1 MAKNAAQI
9 RTVVAPDRLGEIR
22 QFLEAKVL
30 GQEEAV
36 RLCLAALF
44 AGGHVLLEGPP
55 GVGKTSLAQGIAEI
69 FRAEFRRVQMTSD
82 LLPSDILGT
91 LRLKPG
97 AADFE
102 FRPGPIFTHVL
113 LADELNRASAK
124 TQAALLEAM
133 AESKVSFDGVT
144 RSLPDPFFTI
154 ATQNP
159 QEFQGVYPL
168 SESQLDRFMLQIDL
182 DVPSEAA
189 EFALYKRHSENQT
202 DAKASFQPLSVDEIQ
217 ELRSRVKGVFV
228 EDSVLQYA
236 QRLAAETR
244 KLDSVAHGA
253 SVRAVL
259 QLLDAG
265 KAAAFLEG
273 RDFVIPSDLATLAP
287 TVFAHRLCWRGAEP
301 GSRQRKEILRE
312 AVDRVAPPK

>member
-1 MAKNAAQI
+1 MPNKALS
-9 RTVVAPDRLGEIR
+9 VGLVAGSDRLAGVR
-22 QFLEAKVL
+22 RYLEAKVV

-36 RLCLAALF
+36 RLTLAALF

-69 FRAEFRRVQMTSD
+69 FRADFRRVQMTSD
-82 LLPSDILGT
+82 LLPSDILGS

-97 AADFE
+97 ASDFE

-133 AESKVSFDGVT
+133 AEGKVSFDGVT
-144 RSLPDPFFTI
+144 RALPDPFFAI

-168 SESQLDRFMLQIDL
+168 AESQLDRFMLQVDL
-182 DVPSEAA
+182 DVPDEAA
-189 EFALYKRHSENQT
+189 ELALYKRYVENRPA
-202 DAKASFQPLSVDEIQ
+202 DSGVSPLSVAEILEYR
-217 ELRSRVKGVFV
+217 ELVKRVFV
-228 EDSVLQYA
+228 EESLLQYA
-236 QRLAAETR
+236 QRLAAATR

-259 QLLDAG
+259 QLLDAA
-265 KAAAFLEG
+265 KAHAFLER
-273 RDFVIPSDLATLAP
+273 RDFVIPSDISRLAP
-287 TVFAHRLCWRGAEP
+287 AVFAHRLCWRGAEP

-312 AVDRVAPPK
+312 TVDRIAPPK